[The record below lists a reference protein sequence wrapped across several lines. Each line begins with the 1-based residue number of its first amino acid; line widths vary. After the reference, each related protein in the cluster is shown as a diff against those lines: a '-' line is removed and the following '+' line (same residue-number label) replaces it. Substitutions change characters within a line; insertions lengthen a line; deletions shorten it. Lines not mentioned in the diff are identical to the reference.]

1 MIRPSTDA
9 DVPAVT
15 AIYAHHVR
23 HGLASFELD
32 PPGEEEMARRRSEV
46 LERGFPYLV
55 AEIDESV
62 AGYAY
67 AAPYR
72 PRPAYRFTAEDS
84 VYIHPDHTR
93 KGLGRQLLAAVIARC
108 EELGCRQMVA
118 VIGDSANA
126 ASIGLHRALGFERA
140 GLLRTVGFKHGRWVD
155 TVLMQRPLGPGATT
169 LPPPGA

>member
-9 DVPAVT
+9 DIPAVT

-23 HGLASFELD
+23 HGLASFELE
-32 PPGEEEMARRRSEV
+32 PPGEEEMARRRAEV

-55 AEIDESV
+55 AEIDGGV

-93 KGLGRQLLAAVIARC
+93 KGLGRLLLAAVIARC
-108 EELGCRQMVA
+108 EELGCRQMIA

-126 ASIGLHRALGFERA
+126 ASIGLHRALGFEHA
-140 GLLRTVGFKHGRWVD
+140 GTLRTVGFKHGRWVD
-155 TVLMQRPLGPGATT
+155 TVLMQRALGPGATT
-169 LPPPGA
+169 LPPPAA

>member
-9 DVPAVT
+9 DIPAVT

-23 HGLASFELD
+23 HGLASFELE
-32 PPGEEEMARRRSEV
+32 PPDEEEMARRRAEV

-55 AEIDESV
+55 AEIDGSV

-93 KGLGRQLLAAVIARC
+93 KGLGRLLLAAVIARC
-108 EELGCRQMVA
+108 EELGCRQMIA

-126 ASIGLHRALGFERA
+126 ASIGLHRALGFEHA
-140 GLLRTVGFKHGRWVD
+140 GTLRTVGFKHGRWVD
-155 TVLMQRPLGPGATT
+155 TVLMQRALGPGATT
-169 LPPPGA
+169 LPPPAA